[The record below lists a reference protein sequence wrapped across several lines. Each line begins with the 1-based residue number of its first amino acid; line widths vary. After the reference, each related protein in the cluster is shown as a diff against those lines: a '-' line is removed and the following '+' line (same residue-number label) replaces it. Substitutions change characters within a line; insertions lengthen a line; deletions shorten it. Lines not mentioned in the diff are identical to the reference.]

1 MDESLAFMLA
11 RTELDRSTPSC
22 TPRVREQSRKR
33 LSPRTLRLGARSQF
47 GQPQSFTSDEVYF
60 LPGAI
65 EISTLRSYQAL
76 ERLTETRILRILR
89 KIRKIK

>member
-1 MDESLAFMLA
+1 VYATSPGAEPETLEPPDASA
-11 RTELDRSTPSC
+11 RR
-22 TPRVREQSRKR
+22 
-33 LSPRTLRLGARSQF
+33 ARSQF